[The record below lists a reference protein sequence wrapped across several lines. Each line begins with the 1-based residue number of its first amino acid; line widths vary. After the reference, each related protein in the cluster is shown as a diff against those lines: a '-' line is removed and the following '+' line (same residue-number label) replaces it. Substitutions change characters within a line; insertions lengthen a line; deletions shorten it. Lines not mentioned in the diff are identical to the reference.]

1 MKLINDKGDGIDY
14 TNRYLACSSFTQRIH
29 RSPTL
34 NTLAITTNAG
44 VRVIEMNRPDS
55 LNALN
60 PQMMDE
66 LAEIFLNTAIDDEVK
81 VVVLT
86 GAGRAFSAGADLAAA
101 GDYTPTHGLAG
112 MIDAMIEFPKPFIA
126 AVNGLGVGYGATVC
140 GLADVVIMSD
150 KGRLRAP
157 FSALGLTAELSSTYT
172 FPRLMGRQHASWFLL
187 AAEWL
192 DANACLEAGLALEV
206 VPADQLMVRVHEQA
220 DKLAKLPLASLVAT
234 KRLIMEPLREQMKAS
249 VVAENA
255 GLAELRGGP
264 ANKEAVAAFLQ
275 KREADFSAI

>member
-1 MKLINDKGDGIDY
+1 M
-14 TNRYLACSSFTQRIH
+14 
-29 RSPTL
+29 

-44 VRVIEMNRPDS
+44 VRVVEMNRPDA

-66 LAEIFLNTAIDDEVK
+66 LAEVFLSTATDDEVK

-112 MIDAMIEFPKPFIA
+112 MIDAMIDFPKPFIA

-140 GLADVVIMSD
+140 GLADVVIMSE

-157 FSALGLTAELSSTYT
+157 FSALGLTAELSSTYI
-172 FPRLMGRQHASWFLL
+172 FPRLMGRQRASWFLL

-192 DANACLEAGLALEV
+192 DANECLEVGLAMEV
-206 VPADQLMVRVHEQA
+206 VPVDQFMPRVHEQA
-220 DKLAKLPLASLVAT
+220 DKLAALPLVSLMTT
-234 KRLIMEPLREQMKAS
+234 KQLMMDPLRKQMKAS

-255 GLAELRGGP
+255 GLEELRGGP
-264 ANKEAVAAFLQ
+264 ANKEAVAAFLE
-275 KREADFSAI
+275 KRAADFSAV